1 MNDNQGNAIN
11 DGHGSQR
18 PKAPTGLLRRQA
30 VELAA
35 LGTGER
41 RLVRGAIGDARLG
54 ELAAFK
60 PTENVARGAWLWSA
74 GNRARSG
81 GA

>member
-11 DGHGSQR
+11 DGQGSQG
-18 PKAPTGLLRRQA
+18 ANGLIN
-30 VELAA
+30 AA
-35 LGTGER
+35 SCGAGGAGTGER

-54 ELAAFK
+54 ELSAFK
-60 PTENVARGAWLWSA
+60 PVEKVARGAWLWSA
-74 GNRARSG
+74 GNRAQSG